1 MKVLFK
7 NKNYLKLAA
16 SVSLTTGV
24 ITAFLSIL
32 DKSIKILGYAEPGKV
47 IMNVVLVSLI
57 TGIIGTFAYST
68 AVKRTKKYKL
78 FSIISNSLAIQS
90 ASASF

>member
-1 MKVLFK
+1 MLFK
-7 NKNYLKLAA
+7 NKNYLKLSA

-47 IMNVVLVSLI
+47 IMNIVLVALI
-57 TGIIGTFAYST
+57 TGVIGTFAYST
-68 AVKRTKKYKL
+68 AVKKTKKYKL
-78 FSIISNSLAIQS
+78 FSMISN
-90 ASASF
+90 